1 MPEDETGIQIPE
13 SPETNDYTQTLQEI
27 NEGVQAVGLH
37 VTDLYGLFAV
47 PQDDT
52 VFPGY
57 VHSLSDMQ
65 VSLGEINNSLASL
78 LTLQE
83 SIDGHLAVIE
93 TVVKKSP
100 VTDNTKQYETIIA
113 DLKDTN
119 LHLTNITNIS
129 ICIMV
134 GTGVLAGIL
143 LAIIC
148 SNYIRH

>member
-1 MPEDETGIQIPE
+1 MPEDETGTQIPE
-13 SPETNDYTQTLQEI
+13 SPETFDYTQTLQEI

-47 PQDDT
+47 PPDDT
-52 VFPGY
+52 VFSGY
-57 VHSLSDMQ
+57 VNSLSYMQ
-65 VSLGEINNSLASL
+65 SSLGEINISLDS
-78 LTLQE
+78 LQE

-93 TVVKKSP
+93 TAVKKSP